1 MGMNRDP
8 AGLMR
13 AYYTVPHVRGDEP
26 DASGTAVITLTLFPT
41 CVGMN
46 RPQRSGAV
54 RHAPVPH
61 VRGDEPN
68 PALAACACLPCSPR
82 AWG

>member
-1 MGMNRDP
+1 MNRDP

-26 DASGTAVITLTLFPT
+26 DATINQLLVAMLFPT

-46 RPQRSGAV
+46 R
-54 RHAPVPH
+54 
-61 VRGDEPN
+61 
-68 PALAACACLPCSPR
+68 C
-82 AWG
+82 